1 MKFLSNPN
9 LPEESVCAVLVDYRT
24 APEII
29 ASLEKLGIIVYKSC
43 KVDKLDEIRMRTCRH
58 EYPSYRQKYICVRA
72 KHI

>member
-29 ASLEKLGIIVYKSC
+29 ASLEKLGIIVYKAA
-43 KVDKLDEIRMRTCRH
+43 KLTNLMKPYADMST
-58 EYPSYRQKYICVRA
+58 
-72 KHI
+72 